1 MTPGTRGA
9 SRLDEAGQLG
19 LPLPSPDAS
28 GEVSSRWAERR
39 GAVRSYFEERAE
51 NWVQIT
57 SDAPLSGIRRTVREG
72 RGQMRD
78 ELARWLLGGTSE
90 GDVTVLDAGCG
101 PGELSL
107 QLAAAGARV
116 TGVDLSQ
123 ALVEAGEVRAR
134 EAGLADQVTLHTG
147 DMLDPPGGP
156 WQRVVAMDSFLYYD
170 EDEASDGVARLASLA
185 QEQLIFTVAPR
196 TFLLGA
202 MHRLGS
208 LFPRRDRAQGIQPI
222 RVESFLSRVLSDPRM
237 AGWEA
242 GRQFSVRSGFYFS
255 HAGELRRGGG

>member
-1 MTPGTRGA
+1 MAPGAREA
-9 SRLDEAGQLG
+9 SRLDEAVKPG
-19 LPLPSPDAS
+19 LPLSSSDAS
-28 GEVSSRWAERR
+28 EEVSSRWVRR
-39 GAVRSYFEERAE
+39 RSAVRSYFEERAE

-78 ELARWLLGGTSE
+78 ALAAWLLGETLE

-116 TGVDLSQ
+116 TGVDLSR
-123 ALVEAGEVRAR
+123 ALIEAGELRAR
-134 EAGLADQVTLHTG
+134 EAGLTDRVTLHTG

-170 EDEASDGVARLASLA
+170 EDEASEGVARLASLA
-185 QEQLIFTVAPR
+185 REQMIFTVAPR

-208 LFPRRDRAQGIQPI
+208 LFPRRDRAPGIQPI
-222 RVESFLSRVLSDPRM
+222 RVESFLGRVLDDPRM

-255 HAGELRRGGG
+255 HAVELLRGRG